1 MIPQDLKFTKTHEWA
16 KIDGDGVVTVGVSEF
31 AVAQLGDIV
40 FIELPAVGDSV
51 SQEAAFATIE
61 SVKAAVEIYSPVSG
75 EIVEINEPVA
85 DGFDLL
91 DEDPYARAWLI
102 KVKIADAGQLDA
114 LMSANDYEAYLQS
127 PHCQH

>member
-51 SQEAAFATIE
+51 SQETAFATIE

-85 DGFDLL
+85 DGFDLF

-102 KVKIADAGQLDA
+102 KVKIADAGELDA
-114 LMSANDYEAYLQS
+114 LMSAGDYEAYLQS
-127 PHCQH
+127 QH